1 MRARRARI
9 ADAPAIFGLIAHYS
23 EQGLLLARTEEEIRR
38 NIGHFL
44 IQTDSRRRVV
54 GCLSLEKYGAELAEI
69 RSVAVDPQTRGCG
82 IGAKLVA
89 FALDEARQSRIARV
103 FAVTHAPQFFERQ
116 GFIASPRKLLVEKIE
131 RDCCTCAKRRSCK
144 LVAVIATVLPERVM
158 LPILGEPATPI
169 SAA

>member
-9 ADAPAIFGLIAHYS
+9 SDARAIHGLIAHYS

-44 IQTDSRRRVV
+44 VHTNSHRVV
-54 GCLSLEKYGAELAEI
+54 GCLSLEKYGADLAEI
-69 RSVAVDPQTRGCG
+69 RSVAVNPETRGCG
-82 IGAKLVA
+82 IGANLIA
-89 FALDEARQSRIARV
+89 FALEEARASGVARV

-116 GFIASPRKLLVEKIE
+116 GFVASSRKLLTEKIE

-158 LPILGEPATPI
+158 LPVLGDSATPM
-169 SAA
+169 SA